1 MPDTILAID
10 DLHVSYGGS
19 RILQGV
25 TLQLGSAPLSLVGR
39 NGMGKTTLCQA
50 IVGLAPAASG
60 HIRFKEAEITG
71 RRPHEI
77 ARRGIGY
84 VPQGRRV
91 FPSLNVEE
99 HLRLASSMGRRGRW
113 TIEAIYDQFPRLAE
127 RRGHGGAALSGG
139 EQQMLAVARALLL
152 NPDLVVM
159 DEPTEGLAPVMVDRL
174 TDVLQAV
181 AASGVAVLLVEQD
194 LSVATTVADRVAIM
208 VNGTIALETTSAAI
222 RSDEALQ
229 RRYLGVG
236 VHE

>member
-1 MPDTILAID
+1 MPEAILAID

-25 TLQLGSAPLSLVGR
+25 TLRLGAAPLSLVGR
-39 NGMGKTTLCQA
+39 NGMGKTTLCQT
-50 IVGLAPAASG
+50 IVGLAPARRG
-60 HIRFKEAEITG
+60 RIRFKEAVITG
-71 RRPHEI
+71 CAPHEI

-91 FPSLNVEE
+91 FPSLSVEE
-99 HLRLASSMGRRGRW
+99 HLRLASRMGRRGRW
-113 TIEAIYDQFPRLAE
+113 TIEAVYDRFPRLAE
-127 RRGHGGAALSGG
+127 RRGHGGSALSGG
-139 EQQMLAVARALLL
+139 EQQMLAIARALLL

-159 DEPTEGLAPVMVDRL
+159 DEPTEGLAPVMVDSL

-181 AASGVAVLLVEQD
+181 VASGVAVLLVEQD
-194 LSVATTVADRVAIM
+194 LTVATTVAERVAIM
-208 VNGTIALETTSAAI
+208 VNGTIALETSSAVI

-236 VHE
+236 V